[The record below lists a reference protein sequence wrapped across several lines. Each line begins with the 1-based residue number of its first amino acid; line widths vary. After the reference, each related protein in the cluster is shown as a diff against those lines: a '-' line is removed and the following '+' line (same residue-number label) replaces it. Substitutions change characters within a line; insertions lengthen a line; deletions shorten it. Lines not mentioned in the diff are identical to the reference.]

1 LRYPRQV
8 FTQNPAAIAHGNQ
21 RFLLS
26 SGAVEKLK
34 TSQSAWFYWSKVG
47 SRLIVFQKLGGIIV

>member
-1 LRYPRQV
+1 RQV